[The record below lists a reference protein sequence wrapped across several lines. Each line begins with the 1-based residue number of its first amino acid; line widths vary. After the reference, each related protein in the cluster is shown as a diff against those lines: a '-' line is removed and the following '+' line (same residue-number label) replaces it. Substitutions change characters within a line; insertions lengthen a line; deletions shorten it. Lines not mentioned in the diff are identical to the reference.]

1 MKNLIIFDHPYTA
14 EAWRNIPHQRSFALP
29 YARI

>member
-14 EAWRNIPHQRSFALP
+14 EAWRNIPISGLFALP